1 MIIGHRKIKIF
12 QRFIISP
19 AFEIILNILFIICF
33 YTLAYSFLKTGK
45 YLNNYKLTEIIDEE
59 FKKEKFLN
67 ITKKDQFL
75 KYIEF
80 LVNQLYEY
88 DPINN
93 NGSFPYYIPFGSIRL
108 RKYKNNECLEIY
120 NSLNKNPVKCLD
132 ENCTIEFL
140 KTLNNNICNN
150 KFNNNSKK
158 MFGKFQGRYSNY
170 HLTNEGEFID
180 FNIDDYYSKERNN
193 LRRLDEPQIIYD
205 KKKIENFV
213 MEEKSEIKFIALQFN
228 VIFPIDKI
236 YGSIICGIEMTNSR
250 KEIENGHNIFNVSI
264 FGTIEKMDI
273 LFYSFHIIFLVTS
286 IFNLLKMVF
295 EIHAKFIFS
304 IHISIFISEILNLL
318 FTIVLFLYY
327 RELNS
332 LPIINFN
339 LDNFLNDEALYSR
352 VFIDFNYLLQ
362 LKGYIQIIISTIFMT
377 VPMRIISLLSW
388 YSTFFKPVVQYIG
401 LITRLIGLF
410 LVNLVFFFVM
420 NMTFFITYHNFYR
433 NEVSNFQ
440 TFYSSIVSYFFMDSI
455 YLIKND
461 KYWSDG
467 NGINHG
473 LYSSNYYLIINCIL
487 KCTNI
492 YFVIMI
498 ISSFVNSL
506 DYATQYEVIKDEDEA
521 SSNDNNNDENTKDVE
536 IDHDININNLK
547 KQILWLNL
555 SNKTDIFNSLSEK
568 TRKNLL
574 FFTSSNQVISF
585 LKYLFTLKPEMQF
598 RSLKDKIGIVIQD
611 NAYANS
617 IIREEKLKNIYILL
631 DWLNFV
637 GCKIPILIY
646 TQSLIEKNLKMKFSH
661 LYPYINYTHIL
672 SILEI
677 FIKGNNDD
685 DDEESDDDDCIDENY
700 FYKTKYLRIDK
711 VSSFIL
717 YRSTYIL
724 NKKKKEKNKS
734 RKSDINIRKRNV
746 KFNTNCNLQNVKNI
760 ITNKLIKKGKENTNS
775 TIQNNEKEKDNK
787 ELKLNL
793 HSFEDID
800 ESN

>member
-1 MIIGHRKIKIF
+1 MIIGHRKIRIF

-33 YTLAYSFLKTGK
+33 FILAFSFLKTGK
-45 YLNNYKLTEIIDEE
+45 YLNNYKLTEILDEE
-59 FKKEKFLN
+59 FNKEKFLS
-67 ITKKDQFL
+67 ITTKEQFL

-80 LVNQLYEY
+80 LVNRLYEF

-108 RKYKNNECLEIY
+108 RKYQNNGCSEFY

-132 ENCTIEFL
+132 ENCTLEFL
-140 KTLNNNICNN
+140 KSLNNNICYH
-150 KFNNNSKK
+150 KFNNNSKAS
-158 MFGKFQGRYSNY
+158 FGKFEGKFSNY
-170 HLTNEGEFID
+170 HLVNEGEFID
-180 FNIDDYYSKERNN
+180 FNIDDYYSVENNN
-193 LRRLDEPQIIYD
+193 LRRLDEPQAIYD
-205 KKKIENFV
+205 KEKIENFI
-213 MEEKSEIKFIALQFN
+213 MEEKSEIKFISLLFN
-228 VIFPIDKI
+228 VIFPVDKI
-236 YGSIICGIEMTNSR
+236 YGSVICGIEMTNSR
-250 KEIENGHNIFNVSI
+250 KEIENGYNIFNVSI

-273 LFYSFHIIFLVTS
+273 LYISFHIIFLVTT

-304 IHISIFISEILNLL
+304 IHISVFISEILNLL
-318 FTIVLFLYY
+318 FTILLFLYY
-327 RELNS
+327 RELNQ
-332 LPIINFN
+332 LPLINFN
-339 LDNFLNDEALYSR
+339 LDNFLNDEVLYSR
-352 VFIDFNYLLQ
+352 NYIDFNYLLQ
-362 LKGYIQIIISTIFMT
+362 LKGYIQIFISTIFMI
-377 VPMRIISLLSW
+377 VPMKILSLLSW
-388 YSTFFKPVVQYIG
+388 YTTLFKPVVQYIG

-410 LVNLVFFFVM
+410 LVNLIFFFAI
-420 NMTFFITYHNFYR
+420 NMTFFITYHHFYR
-433 NEVSNFQ
+433 NEISNFQ
-440 TFYSSIVSYFFMDSI
+440 SFYSSMINHFFIDSI

-461 KYWSDG
+461 KYWNGG
-467 NGINHG
+467 NGINYG
-473 LYSSNYYLIINCIL
+473 FFSSNYYLIINCIL
-487 KCTNI
+487 KCINI
-492 YFVIMI
+492 YFIIMI

-506 DYATQYEVIKDEDEA
+506 DYATQYEVIKEENET
-521 SSNDNNNDENTKDVE
+521 SSNDNNNDENMKDVE
-536 IDHDININNLK
+536 IDPDINLNNLK

-555 SNKTDIFNSLSEK
+555 SNKTDVFNSLSEK

-598 RSLKDKIGIVIQD
+598 RNLKDKIGIVIHD

-661 LYPYINYTHIL
+661 LYQYISYSHIL
-672 SILEI
+672 SVLEI
-677 FIKGNNDD
+677 FIKGSND
-685 DDEESDDDDCIDENY
+685 DDEEESDNDDYFNENY
-700 FYKTKYLRIDK
+700 FYKNKYLRIDK
-711 VSSFIL
+711 VSSFTL
-717 YRSTYIL
+717 YKNTYIL
-724 NKKKKEKNKS
+724 NKKTKKSKS
-734 RKSDINIRKRNV
+734 RKSDLTIRKRNI
-746 KFNTNCNLQNVKNI
+746 KFNTNCNLQNVQNI
-760 ITNKLIKKGKENTNS
+760 ITNKLMKKKENTNS
-775 TIQNNEKEKDNK
+775 TIQNNEKEKDYK